1 MTLDLAMISHM
12 TPKEQETKAEI
23 DKRDYI
29 KLKVACASQDTISRL
44 KGQQERIFA
53 NNMDDKGL
61 ISSSIK
67 NSHSS
72 MEKKKN
78 LTKKWAK
85 DLKTFLPR

>member
-44 KGQQERIFA
+44 KGQQEKIFA

-72 MEKKKN
+72 MKKK
-78 LTKKWAK
+78 
-85 DLKTFLPR
+85 KT

>member
-1 MTLDLAMISHM
+1 MTLDLVMISHV

-29 KLKVACASQDTISRL
+29 KLKVACAPQDTIRRL

-61 ISSSIK
+61 ISRVVSRAP
-67 NSHSS
+67 
-72 MEKKKN
+72 
-78 LTKKWAK
+78 TVQ
-85 DLKTFLPR
+85 